1 MKTFKIDVT
10 DVDDAG
16 RHSITVFK
24 KGALKWSPIHIDQ
37 LNSEHPAWAVL
48 CRLYGGREA
57 NEAGQPLVETDEASG
72 QLSVLPSVIAGLT
85 HEEAEALGL
94 PAPLPLALDLRT
106 DGMIFDSD
114 FVVRARFVGGGGIAA
129 RPSISGSFAVHEG
142 RRYRIP
148 QPVFGMLEAAAH
160 LREPIAD
167 EAARMEAVAAL
178 KASLPADLELSDG
191 YLRDLRLLYAAS
203 TSLELKP
210 NGDSI
215 DIAPVLFARGVA
227 DAAPDGELVD
237 EEQFALL
244 TPAEHRRFADHGFVR
259 TRDARPVY
267 SLGDGT
273 FIYIDPALRKVLGV
287 IRTVQQSDGETRR
300 RFALDP
306 RKALREECGITDDG
320 LLDSLFIET
329 EQFSARVLGLDIW
342 RKPVLPWVKPRPNS
356 WLPEKL
362 GLKIGEV
369 SVEVAPAQAIELAQ
383 KLEEALSSGQESVLF
398 DGVEIPATSQALESV
413 HAITRIVEAAREASS
428 EEASET
434 AVEPP
439 VPDLK
444 MFLTVRDNLDEV
456 SMTLTP
462 AEIPA
467 PMTAPILPNALRTSL
482 KQHQKEGY
490 AWLTELMTRRIP
502 GGILAD
508 DMGLGKTL
516 QALSLLVARWE
527 QGLSGQRERK
537 PSLIVAPTGLLSNWR
552 DEIEQH
558 LEPGAFGHI
567 ETAYGAGLRLVKST
581 SGTAKDTALGR
592 STLDVSRWRDS
603 GLVLTTYETL
613 RDYHL
618 SFARLPFACIVFD
631 EVQKAKN
638 PASQITRAVK
648 TLNAELKLAM
658 TGTPVENRLQDIWSI
673 TDVVWAGRLG
683 SSQQFS
689 RDYPETDGERIREL
703 NRQLTERDVNAPPF
717 MLRRLKKDKLA
728 GLPSKTSQAR
738 HVEMPPAQ
746 AAAYR
751 DTIMRALAAEGPRS
765 PGMMLATLQ
774 ALRQISL
781 HPERPEHASGDLVAW
796 ARKSARLSA
805 MLDVLDA
812 VKAANE
818 KALIFV
824 EDLDMQAVVS
834 ALIAGRYDLK
844 RRPDR
849 INGQVPGPNR
859 QAIVRRF
866 QEQGGG
872 FDVLILSPKAGGVG
886 LTITSANHVI
896 HLSRWWNP
904 AVEDQATD
912 RVYRIGQTR
921 PVTVHLPLAVH
932 PDPSI
937 AAASFDLRL
946 DALLSRKRRLSED
959 LLMPVEGSEQELSDL
974 FGDVLRSAS
983 GVKVEAEDSIAAP
996 ADERLSERG
1005 EQVSEIQTGSGSTS
1019 QASSQ
1024 RSGNAMHWTVGPGA
1038 ARQYTEY
1045 FAAFRGATIT
1055 RLSITDP
1062 YCLTPDNRPRLA
1074 TFVTEVCKAASRIDE
1089 LHVTAWSPTSRALR
1103 DSSTESPGK
1112 ARAALEAEIKAAIKP
1127 SPRVNVRFVEDR
1139 RTYRGDFHDRDIYFD
1154 AEIGGRET
1162 SWYMNLSGGIE
1173 RLVEPDRKCDI
1184 VLRPLD
1190 QSAVS

>member
-1 MKTFKIDVT
+1 MATFKIDVS
-10 DVDDAG
+10 DVDETG
-16 RHSITVFK
+16 RHSITVSK
-24 KGALKWSPIHIDQ
+24 KGTLKWSPIHIDQ
-37 LNSEHPAWAVL
+37 LNSEHPAWPIL
-48 CRLYGGREA
+48 CRLYGASEA
-57 NEAGQPLVETDEASG
+57 DPDGQLLVETDEGTG
-72 QLSVLPSVIAGLT
+72 QLAVLPGVIANLP
-85 HEEAEALGL
+85 HEDAQALSL
-94 PAPLPLALDLRT
+94 PGPLPLALDLRT
-106 DGMIFDSD
+106 DGMIFDND
-114 FVVRARFVGGGGIAA
+114 FVVRHRFVGGGGIAA
-129 RPSISGSFAVHEG
+129 RPSLSGAFAVHEG

-148 QPVFGMLEAAAH
+148 EPVFGLLQAASR

-167 EAARMEAVAAL
+167 EATRMEAVAAL
-178 KASLPADLELSDG
+178 KAAFPADLELSDG
-191 YLRDLRLLYAAS
+191 YLRDLRLIYAAS

-210 NGDSI
+210 SGDSI
-215 DIAPVLFARGVA
+215 DIAPVLFGRGMA
-227 DAAPDGELVD
+227 DAVPDGELVNED
-237 EEQFALL
+237 EFALL

-259 TRDARPVY
+259 SPDARPVY
-267 SLGDGT
+267 SLGEGS
-273 FIYIDPALRKVLGV
+273 FVYIDPALRKILGV
-287 IRTVQQSDGETRR
+287 IRTMQQADGETRR

-329 EQFSARVLGLDIW
+329 EQFSARVLGLDVW
-342 RKPVLPWVKPRPNS
+342 RKPVLPWIKPRPNS

-383 KLEEALSSGQESVLF
+383 KLEEALASGQESVLF
-398 DGVEIPATSQALESV
+398 DGIEIPATSQALESV
-413 HAITRIVEAAREASS
+413 HALTRVVEAAREAGSP
-428 EEASET
+428 ETSET
-434 AVEPP
+434 ALEAP

-462 AEIPA
+462 AEMPGPLAA
-467 PMTAPILPNALRTSL
+467 PVLPNALRTSL

-490 AWLTELMTRRIP
+490 AWLTELVARRIP

-516 QALSLLVARWE
+516 QALTLLVARWE
-527 QGLSGQRERK
+527 QGVGGQCERK

-558 LEPGAFGHI
+558 LEPGAFGDI
-567 ETAYGAGLRLVKST
+567 ETAYGAGLRLIRNT
-581 SGTAKDTALGR
+581 SGTGRDTAVGR

-683 SSQQFS
+683 SSQQFA
-689 RDYPETDGERIREL
+689 RDYPETDGDRIRDL
-703 NRQLTERDVNAPPF
+703 NRQLTERNASAPPF
-717 MLRRLKKDKLA
+717 MLRRLKKDRLA
-728 GLPSKTSQAR
+728 GLPTKTSQPR

-751 DTIMRALAAEGPRS
+751 DTIMRAVAAEEPRS

-834 ALIAGRYDLK
+834 ALVAGRYDLK

-849 INGQVPGPNR
+849 INGSVPGQNR

-866 QEQGGG
+866 QEQGYG

-937 AAASFDLRL
+937 TSASFDLRL

-974 FGDVLRSAS
+974 FGDVLRAATGEGAAS
-983 GVKVEAEDSIAAP
+983 EDKVEVREQQGSPEIAQQAPVAESDP
-996 ADERLSERG
+996 KLDLSERKSRV
-1005 EQVSEIQTGSGSTS
+1005 QQ
-1019 QASSQ
+1019 
-1024 RSGNAMHWTVGPGA
+1024 NAMHWTVGPGEQRRYA
-1038 ARQYTEY
+1038 EY
-1045 FAAFRGATIT
+1045 FDQFRGVRIV

-1062 YCLTPDNRPRLA
+1062 YCMTPANRPRLA
-1074 TFVTEVCKAASRIDE
+1074 AFVAEVRKVADSVDE
-1089 LHVTAWSPTSRALR
+1089 LHVTAWSPTARSMR
-1103 DSSTESPGK
+1103 DTSSESPAS
-1112 ARAALEAEIKAAIKP
+1112 ARSALAAELTRSMQAP
-1127 SPRVNVRFVEDR
+1127 PQLNVRFVEDT

-1154 AEIGGRET
+1154 ADRNGAKVV
-1162 SWYMNLSGGIE
+1162 WYMNLSGGIE
-1173 RLVEPDRKCDI
+1173 RLVESSRKCDI
-1184 VLRPLD
+1184 LLRQLGR
-1190 QSAVS
+1190 